1 MSGNTPLFRSET
13 NENEKDV
20 TLRQGRAI
28 GFRMYDQQAVEAHN
42 VSFLFG
48 DCILHYHVLTSKR
61 ESDEGGLWETY

>member
-42 VSFLFG
+42 VSFPIWGLYFALPCV
-48 DCILHYHVLTSKR
+48 DEQKR
-61 ESDEGGLWETY
+61 K